1 MISYMFA
8 LTYSNLLLVLVLDT
22 SPTISK
28 DIAYNV
34 LLFLPNSLETIAI
47 LVNER
52 VNNSTISWD
61 MNYNL
66 ALKVMPRKR
75 SLD

>member
-1 MISYMFA
+1 MFA